1 MLAHPNCQTQTL
13 ASAGLAAFSPSTRH
27 KPSCPAASPSWT
39 PPACS
44 VNHISKVCSSIDASV
59 AFYRDILGFIVI
71 KRPQSFEESF
81 EGCW

>member
-1 MLAHPNCQTQTL
+1 M
-13 ASAGLAAFSPSTRH
+13 
-27 KPSCPAASPSWT
+27 
-39 PPACS
+39 
-44 VNHISKVCSSIDASV
+44 NHISKVCSSIDASV